1 VDSSVW
7 IDHLKR
13 GDPGLTAQLMAGSVV
28 MHPFVLGEL
37 SLGNLGSRR
46 TTTLDDLRHVPEIAR
61 ATMSEVGELIENL
74 QLYGKGIGYIDA
86 HLLASVLIAGDATLW
101 TRDKKLLECAR
112 KMSVGYEERGA
123 RTETE

>member
-37 SLGNLGSRR
+37 SMGNLGSRR
-46 TTTLDDLRHVPEIAR
+46 TTLDDLRHVPALPR
-61 ATMSEVGELIENL
+61 ATMNEVGELIENL
-74 QLYGKGIGYIDA
+74 KLYGNGIGYVDA
-86 HLLASVLIAGDATLW
+86 HLLASVLIADNVKLW
-101 TRDKKLLECAR
+101 TRDRRLRELAR
-112 KMSVGYEERGA
+112 KLSVAYEEPPVEA
-123 RTETE
+123 Q